1 MNDKIVKLAPHY
13 SGRRKGSVLDDR
25 VAAEIMTTRVMTAC
39 AEWPLEQLAEFF
51 KEHKISGAPVID
63 ATGRLAGVVSL
74 TDIVRQRMSDDFY
87 RPEERLSPQGQ
98 RRDAGE
104 KCVNQL
110 QVADIMTPDV
120 YDVTMNTPLHKVAA
134 IMVKGNIHR
143 VLVTHD
149 KKVVGIISSLD
160 MLRQEVS

>member
-1 MNDKIVKLAPHY
+1 MNEKIFSLDP
-13 SGRRKGSVLDDR
+13 RRNSHRGSVLDDR
-25 VAAEIMTTRVMTAC
+25 VAAEIMTSRVLTVSSD
-39 AEWPLEQLAEFF
+39 WPVEALAVFF
-51 KEHKISGAPVID
+51 KEHRISGAPVID
-63 ATGRLAGVVSL
+63 GSGRLAGVVSL
-74 TDIVRQRMSDDFY
+74 TDVVRQRLDDDFY
-87 RPEERLSPQGQ
+87 RPPEQFSSREQ

-104 KCVNQL
+104 QRNHSL
-110 QVADIMTPDV
+110 RVADIMSTDV

-134 IMVKGNIHR
+134 IMVKANIHR